1 MLVILTYMEIPQ
13 HILDLIEKY
22 LAATISKEELIALN
36 NWYHTHDDSQTT
48 VEPLISA
55 TQNDDQSSEEVI
67 SRRIYEKLLNRKD
80 IQVPRK
86 KISPWKNYA
95 AAIALLISICG
106 LGYFYLH
113 QRSNTKNNAKVA
125 LQATSINADLAPGG
139 NKARLTLADGSVV
152 ILDSLQNGSI
162 AKQGGIDIQKLA
174 NGQLTYNRTNSAI
187 NATVVFNQ
195 ISTPRGGTYRITL
208 ADGTKVWL
216 NAASELKYPTTFKG
230 ATREVV
236 LKGEAYFEVAK
247 NAAKPFLVHTAQ
259 QTVQV
264 LGTHFDVNAYQD
276 EPVTKTTLLE
286 GRVKVIANH
295 NADQQTILVPG
306 QQSALHPSGKLTLN
320 LHPDL
325 EQVTGWKDGF
335 FVFHSTDLKSILRL
349 ISRWYDADIEY
360 KSPKNPVFTGQ
371 ISKQLP
377 VSKVFALLS
386 LTNEV
391 HYSIEGKT
399 IIVTNK

>member
-1 MLVILTYMEIPQ
+1 MEIPQ

-22 LAATISKEELIALN
+22 LTATISKEELSTLN
-36 NWYHTHDDSQTT
+36 NWYHTQDDSQAE
-48 VEPLISA
+48 VEIHPSLMQSDRLPSE
-55 TQNDDQSSEEVI
+55 DDI
-67 SRRIYEKLLNRKD
+67 SRRIYERLLNRED
-80 IQVPRK
+80 IQIPRK
-86 KISPWKNYA
+86 KISPWKSYA

-113 QRSNTKNNAKVA
+113 QRSSTKTKEKLAT
-125 LQATSINADLAPGG
+125 QATLQNQDLAPGG
-139 NKARLTLADGSVV
+139 NKAKLTLADGSVV
-152 ILDSLQNGSI
+152 ILDSLHNGSI
-162 AKQGGIDIQKLA
+162 AHQGGIDIQKLG
-174 NGQLTYNRTNSAI
+174 NGHLTYNGSNTML
-187 NATVVFNQ
+187 NATVLFNH
-195 ISTPRGGTYRITL
+195 ISTPRGGTYQITL

-216 NAASELKYPTTFKG
+216 NAASELKFPTTFVG
-230 ATREVV
+230 ATREVN

-247 NAAKPFLVHTAQ
+247 NASKPFLVHTDR

-286 GRVKVIANH
+286 GMVKVTAIG
-295 NADQQTILVPG
+295 NAHQQTTLAPG
-306 QQSALHPSGKLTLN
+306 QQATLQPSGKLTLN

-325 EQVTGWKDGF
+325 EQVTGWKEGY
-335 FVFHSTDLKSILRL
+335 FVFHSTDLRSILRL

-360 KSPKNPVFTGQ
+360 KSPDNPVFTGQ
-371 ISKQLP
+371 ISKALP